1 MAKKD
6 KKSKKDKKE
15 KKAKQSTAAV
25 APAPQQQMVN
35 PFMMMNPFMFG
46 QNAAAPQ
53 TAAAVA
59 PETKSSSSSSSADD
73 SEEEKT
79 LHRGATV
86 MLKLPGVRLQQI
98 LEAIDQSLDAC
109 ITAAMGKEDMCR
121 IIWMTTRIKPT
132 TRTALLGKSSSRL
145 LRFG

>member
-6 KKSKKDKKE
+6 KKDKKSKKE
-15 KKAKQSTAAV
+15 KKAKQS
-25 APAPQQQMVN
+25 PQQQMLN

-53 TAAAVA
+53 TAA
-59 PETKSSSSSSSADD
+59 KSSSSSSSADD
-73 SEEEKT
+73 SEAEKT

-98 LEAIDQSLDAC
+98 LEAIDPSLDAC
-109 ITAAMGKEDMCR
+109 ITAAMAKEDMCR
-121 IIWMTTRIKPT
+121 IIWMTTRNKPT